1 VTLVGFAPALLF
13 VLLAGLDPESSAAA
27 RDAAVIALG
36 VCAVAVTLTYLIG
49 LVALALTAALG
60 VRLESLSGEVSVLA
74 GAAVGALTGAGT
86 SPVIGTGL
94 LIGSLFGATL
104 GFVAAL
110 VYAWLRIR
118 VGASSPAS

>member
-1 VTLVGFAPALLF
+1 
-13 VLLAGLDPESSAAA
+13 
-27 RDAAVIALG
+27 VIALG